1 MTYYPRLNNIFITEG
16 LRRKLD
22 EIKNHPITTIIAPM
36 GFGKTTAINWWSKR
50 QVKKQANI
58 VILRQIIAT
67 DSITDFWSGL
77 CGAFKGYPALVEQLK
92 ALGYPKDG
100 RSISIFAEIL
110 DDVLSKNPNPIYY
123 IIEDI
128 YILQQKQLAPLL
140 LFLSRAMPE
149 TVHIIL
155 ISRNQIFRGEEK
167 MQLGNLL
174 CEITVSDLRLK
185 DEEIGIY
192 AKHCEI
198 KASSDEIRD
207 LAKSSEG
214 WISMVY
220 LNFKHYI
227 QNETWLS
234 NSEDIFTLI
243 DQVLLSPLSENNREF
258 LILLG
263 MTEEFTKEQ
272 AIYLWN
278 NPDTVDLLESLTK
291 NNAFINK
298 NENGIYR
305 YHHMLRQCTRQ
316 KFSEKSE
323 EYQRDNYSRLG
334 HWYLSVEEY
343 IPAYYAF
350 YKAKDWDALFITVER
365 DRFNSFNTEDS
376 QNLCIW
382 LNECPEEIILKY
394 PSAINSCILEMFTI
408 YNIPEL
414 MRMKELLLKS
424 LELNTILTKEE
435 RNNLLGD
442 AEVSE
447 SFLFYNDISAMS
459 DYHRR
464 ANHLLS
470 RTSFSIDQNSPWT
483 FASPSIFMMYHRNIG
498 GADEENEEM
507 KECMPYYY
515 KISDEHGNGAEYVF
529 QAELFYERGQIIDA
543 DISNRIA
550 MAHAKRRNQY
560 SIMLSSKILS
570 MRMAILNGNWNEID
584 NCSMDC
590 REWLLN
596 EKQYTLI
603 NTLDISQGFIYSL
616 LEHIEALPKWI
627 LEGRLSEAFIMFPA
641 QPMIHTYYN
650 QLLLAR
656 HQWTEVIA
664 RHEECEEI
672 YGVFNNIMCQIWLYI
687 QQAAALNKLNRF
699 REAIDNLKIALDM
712 AIPDRIIMPFVES
725 ESYIENILIELRKK
739 GIYIEAIDSIL
750 SLSEEFRKGKQ
761 KILWEHWSEHEDYG
775 LSQRELEIAKLAAMR
790 KTNLEIAE
798 ELHLAEGTV
807 RNQLSRVFDKLD
819 MVGSGKNKRT
829 RLENLLKIKK

>member
-1 MTYYPRLNNIFITEG
+1 MTYYPHLNDIFLTER

-22 EIKNHPITTIIAPM
+22 EIKSHPVTTIIAPM

-50 QVKKQANI
+50 QVKKQEDTI
-58 VILRQIIAT
+58 ILRQMITT
-67 DSITDFWSGL
+67 DSMTDFWSGL
-77 CGAFKGYPALVEQLK
+77 CRALKGYPVLAEQIK
-92 ALGYPKDG
+92 VLGYPKDA
-100 RSISIFAEIL
+100 RSTSILAELL
-110 DDVLSKNPNPIYY
+110 DDALSKSSNPIYY

-128 YILQQKQLAPLL
+128 YILQQKQLVPLL
-140 LFLSRAMPE
+140 IFLSHSMPE

-155 ISRNQIFRGEEK
+155 VSRNQIFREEEK
-167 MQLGNLL
+167 MRLGNLL
-174 CEITVSDLRLK
+174 CEITVKDLRLK
-185 DEEIGIY
+185 YEEIDIY

-220 LNFKHYI
+220 LNFKYYI
-227 QNETWLS
+227 ENETWLS

-243 DQVLLSPLSENNREF
+243 DQVLLNPLPENNREF

-263 MTEEFTKEQ
+263 MSEEFTKEQ
-272 AIYLWN
+272 AVYLWN
-278 NPDTVDLLESLTK
+278 DSDTVDLLESLTK
-291 NNAFINK
+291 NNAFITK

-305 YHHMLRQCTRQ
+305 YHHMLRQSTRQ
-316 KFSEKSE
+316 KFSKKSE
-323 EYQRDNYSRLG
+323 EYQRDKYSRLG
-334 HWYLSVEEY
+334 HWYLNIEEY
-343 IPAYYAF
+343 IPACYAF
-350 YKAKDWDALFITVER
+350 YRAKDWDALFITVKR
-365 DRFNSFNTEDS
+365 DRFNSFNTEHS
-376 QNLCIW
+376 QNLCKW

-394 PSAINSCILEMFTI
+394 PSAITSCMLEMFTI

-424 LELNTILTKEE
+424 LEQNTTLTKEE

-447 SFLFYNDISAMS
+447 SFLFFNNISAMS
-459 DYHRR
+459 EYHRR

-470 RTSFSIDQNSPWT
+470 RTSFSVDQKAPWT
-483 FASPSIFMMYHRNIG
+483 FTSPSVLMMYHRNIG
-498 GADEENEEM
+498 GADGENEEM

-515 KISDEHGNGAEYVF
+515 QISDGHGNGAEYIF
-529 QAELFYERGQIIDA
+529 QAELLYERGQIIDA

-550 MAHAKRRNQY
+550 MAHAKRKDQY

-570 MRMAILNGNWNEID
+570 MRMAILNGNWNEIE
-584 NCSMDC
+584 NCSIDC

-596 EKQYTLI
+596 EKQYVLI

-616 LEHIEALPKWI
+616 LEHIEDLPKWI
-627 LEGRLSEAFIMFPA
+627 LEGRLSEAFFMFPA
-641 QPMIHTYYN
+641 QPVIHAYYN
-650 QLLLAR
+650 QLLLAK

-672 YGVFNNIMCQIWLYI
+672 YSVFNNVMCQIWLYI
-687 QQAAALNKLNRF
+687 QRAAALNKLNRF
-699 REAIDNLKIALDM
+699 REAVDSLKIALDM

-725 ESYIENILIELRKK
+725 ESYIEDVLIELREK

-798 ELHLAEGTV
+798 ELHIAEGTV
-807 RNQLSRVFDKLD
+807 RNQLSRIFEKLD
-819 MVGSGKNKRT
+819 IAGSGKNKRT
-829 RLENLLKIKK
+829 KLENLLKIKK